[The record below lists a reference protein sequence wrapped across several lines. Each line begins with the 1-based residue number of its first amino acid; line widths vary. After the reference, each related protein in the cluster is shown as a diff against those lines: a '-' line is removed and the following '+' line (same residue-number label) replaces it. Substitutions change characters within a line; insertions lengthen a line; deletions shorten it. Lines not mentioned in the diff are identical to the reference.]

1 MSISR
6 RLALSLGGIV
16 TVLVICLG
24 ALNWWIASSSLLDAV
39 DARLAEQAEAIEDF
53 SSQRRDRAADFGGG
67 FDPGD
72 SIFEQR
78 TFRVQFISP
87 DGSTTGDLDIPLDEE
102 VFTKVSETQT
112 NSFRTEEIGGHAFRI
127 VTHAEDDEIIQIATD
142 ITSIQDGLGDL
153 RRGSLVLGIAGVAVA
168 GFLGWIVARRFTKPI
183 VEVTAAASQLA
194 KDHRLPGPIESDRT
208 DEIGQ
213 LASSFNEL
221 LSALEVSRE
230 QQTRLVSDASHE
242 LQTPLT
248 SLRLKL
254 EFLQSEPELSDDE
267 QGSIIRGATLEVEAL
282 GALVSELVEVASNG
296 MTDETP
302 ERLNLGEIADEAARK
317 ARLTTRRV
325 VTTSTAGVVVM
336 ARPTMVRR
344 ALSNLIANANKYSPD
359 GTPIEIHE
367 FGGGIE
373 VRDHG
378 PGTTS
383 EERAHAFNRF
393 YRARGNQHIPGSG
406 IGLAIVKQVADAH
419 GGRVWIDNASGGGAV
434 VGFSVAFDDRQTG

>member
-16 TVLVICLG
+16 TVLVIGLG
-24 ALNWWIASSSLLDAV
+24 AMNWWIAGSSLLDAV
-39 DARLAEQAEAIEDF
+39 DVRLAEQAQAVEDF
-53 SSQRRDRAADFGGG
+53 SSQRRDRAADFGGA

-72 SIFEQR
+72 SVFEQR
-78 TFRVQFISP
+78 TFRVQFISS
-87 DGSTTGDLDIPLDEE
+87 DGSTTGDLDIPVDFE
-102 VFTKVSETQT
+102 VIAKVSETQT
-112 NSFRTEEIGGHAFRI
+112 NSFRTAEINGDPFRV
-127 VTHAEDDEIIQIATD
+127 VTHAEGDEIIQIATD

-153 RRGSLVLGIAGVAVA
+153 RRGVLVLGVAGVAVA
-168 GFLGWIVARRFTKPI
+168 GLLGWIVARRFTKPI
-183 VEVTAAASQLA
+183 VEVTVAASQLA
-194 KDHRLPGPIESDRT
+194 KEHRLPSPIESDRT

-254 EFLQSEPELSDDE
+254 EFLQSEPELSGDE

-296 MTDETP
+296 MTDEAP
-302 ERLNLGEIADEAARK
+302 ERLNLGEIADEAARQ

-325 VTTSTAGVVVM
+325 VTTSTAGVVVT

-378 PGTTS
+378 PGMTP
-383 EERAHAFNRF
+383 EERVHAFDRF
-393 YRARGNQHIPGSG
+393 YRARGNQHVPGSG

-419 GGRVWIDNASGGGAV
+419 GGRVWIENSSGGGAV
-434 VGFSVAFDDRQTG
+434 VGFSVAFDDPQTS